1 MTRHVR
7 IKLARMILVAVV
19 VSSPVFATRAADK
32 NIKIID
38 AHIHYSHDAWDMLP
52 PPEAIAILRKAGL
65 SKAFIS
71 SSSDQGTQMLYK
83 EAPDL
88 VVPVLRPYRRRGEL
102 DTWFRDTTVV
112 GMLSELLD
120 KNTYAGIGE
129 FHIFGEDADLPV
141 FRGVV
146 KLAKKHKLF
155 LHAHSDDDAIE
166 RIFKQDPDARV
177 LWAHSGFA
185 DLKNIRE
192 MLNKYPNL
200 KADLA
205 FRNELASL
213 GTLDADWKKLFLDFP
228 DRFMLGTD
236 TYTPERWFYVIDNAN
251 WNREWL
257 KDLPENVA
265 RNIAFNNA
273 NSLANWALKK

>member
-1 MTRHVR
+1 
-7 IKLARMILVAVV
+7 MILMTAV
-19 VSSPVFATRAADK
+19 VSSPLFAARAAGTA
-32 NIKIID
+32 IKIID
-38 AHIHYSHDAWDMLP
+38 AHIHYSHDAWDRLP
-52 PPEAIAILRKAGL
+52 PAEAVAILRQAGL

-102 DTWFRDTTVV
+102 DSWFRDTTVV
-112 GMLSELLD
+112 AMLSALLD

-141 FRGVV
+141 FRAVV
-146 KLAKKHKLF
+146 TLAKKHQIF
-155 LHAHSDDDAIE
+155 LHAHADADAIE

-177 LWAHSGFA
+177 LWAHSGFT
-185 DLKNIRE
+185 DLKNIRG
-192 MLNKYPNL
+192 MLAKYPHLN
-200 KADLA
+200 ADLA
-205 FRNELASL
+205 FRTELATS
-213 GTLDADWKKLFLDFP
+213 GILDADWKKLFLDFP

-236 TYTPERWFYVIDNAN
+236 TYTPERWFDVIENAN

-273 NSLANWALKK
+273 DSLANWALKK